1 MNNNSHTI
9 PPFRGA
15 GGLKAI
21 IIDDEP
27 YCCEILAAML
37 ESDCPEVE
45 IIGIYNNAKDA
56 LIAIR
61 QQSPDLV
68 FLDVEMPRMN
78 GFEMLE
84 QLPAINFHLIFTT
97 SYDQYALKAIRFSAI
112 DYLLKPIDRE
122 ELKKAVDK
130 VKERIQTPIPQQLEI
145 LMQKLKHP
153 SIQINK
159 IALPTMEGLQMIPVD
174 TIISCESD
182 DNYTSLQLKSKKKIL
197 VTRSLKD
204 MEEILEQHSFIRV
217 HRYYIVNL
225 NEIEKYIKGEGGYLV
240 MSDGTSIDVARNK
253 KEVLLKKLLPYRE

>member
-1 MNNNSHTI
+1 M
-9 PPFRGA
+9 
-15 GGLKAI
+15 LKAI
-21 IIDDEP
+21 IVDDEP

-37 ESDCPEVE
+37 NSDCPEVD
-45 IIGIYNNAKDA
+45 IISVNSNAKDS
-56 LIAIR
+56 LTAI
-61 QQSPDLV
+61 QKYSPDLV

-122 ELKKAVDK
+122 ELKKAVQK
-130 VKERIQTPIPQQLEI
+130 VKERIQVPIPQQLEI
-145 LMQKLKHP
+145 LMQKLKQP
-153 SIQINK
+153 TAPINK

-174 TIISCESD
+174 IIISCESD
-182 DNYTSLQLKSKKKIL
+182 DNYTILKTKSNKKVL

-240 MSDGTSIDVARNK
+240 MSDGTTIDVARNK
-253 KEVLLKKLLPYRE
+253 KEVLLKKLLPYKE

>member
-1 MNNNSHTI
+1 MIKS
-9 PPFRGA
+9 
-15 GGLKAI
+15 I

-45 IIGIYNNAKDA
+45 ILSICNNAKDA
-56 LIAIR
+56 LTDIR

-122 ELKKAVDK
+122 ELKKAVQK
-130 VKERIQTPIPQQLEI
+130 VKDRNHLPLPQQLEI
-145 LMQKLKHP
+145 LLQKIKQP
-153 SIQINK
+153 SSPVNK
-159 IALPTMEGLQMIPVD
+159 IALPTMEGLQMIPIE

-182 DNYTSLQLKSKKKIL
+182 DNYTRLQLKSNRL
-197 VTRSLKD
+197 PDQSTG
-204 MEEILEQHSFIRV
+204 QA
-217 HRYYIVNL
+217 
-225 NEIEKYIKGEGGYLV
+225 GGQ
-240 MSDGTSIDVARNK
+240 G
-253 KEVLLKKLLPYRE
+253 